1 MKERVE
7 MELYNCD
14 EWNMIGI
21 ESGWSELR
29 MESESRYKKLQID
42 RSV

>member
-14 EWNMIGI
+14 EWNVIRI
-21 ESGWSELR
+21 ESGCSELG
-29 MESESRYKKLQID
+29 MESECEYKKLEID

>member
-14 EWNMIGI
+14 EWNVNRI
-21 ESGWSELR
+21 ESDCSELG
-29 MESESRYKKLQID
+29 MESECGHKEGGIE

>member
-14 EWNMIGI
+14 EWNVNRI
-21 ESGWSELR
+21 ESDCSELR
-29 MESESRYKKLQID
+29 MESESRYKEGGIE

>member
-14 EWNMIGI
+14 EWNMKGI
-21 ESGWSELR
+21 ESDCSELR
-29 MESESRYKKLQID
+29 MESESRYKEGGIE

>member
-14 EWNMIGI
+14 EWNMKGI
-21 ESGWSELR
+21 ESGCSELR
-29 MESESRYKKLQID
+29 MESESRYKEGGRD

>member
-14 EWNMIGI
+14 EWNMKGI

-29 MESESRYKKLQID
+29 MESECGHKERGID

>member
-14 EWNMIGI
+14 EWNMKGI
-21 ESGWSELR
+21 ESGCSELG
-29 MESESRYKKLQID
+29 MESESRYKEGGID

>member
-7 MELYNCD
+7 MESYNCD

>member
-14 EWNMIGI
+14 EWNMKGI
-21 ESGWSELR
+21 ESGCSELR
-29 MESESRYKKLQID
+29 MESECGHKEGGIE

>member
-14 EWNMIGI
+14 EWNMKGI
-21 ESGWSELR
+21 ESGCSELG
-29 MESESRYKKLQID
+29 MESECGYKEGGID

>member
-14 EWNMIGI
+14 EWNMKGI
-21 ESGWSELR
+21 ESGCSELG
-29 MESESRYKKLQID
+29 MESECEYKKLEID

>member
-14 EWNMIGI
+14 EWNMNRI
-21 ESGWSELR
+21 ESGCSELR
-29 MESESRYKKLQID
+29 MESESRYKEGGID

>member
-14 EWNMIGI
+14 EWNMKGI
-21 ESGWSELR
+21 ESGCSELR
-29 MESESRYKKLQID
+29 MESERRYKEGGID

>member
-29 MESESRYKKLQID
+29 MESESRYKKLQIE

>member
-7 MELYNCD
+7 MELYNCG
-14 EWNMIGI
+14 EWNMKGI
-21 ESGWSELR
+21 ESGCSELR
-29 MESESRYKKLQID
+29 MESESRYKEGGIE